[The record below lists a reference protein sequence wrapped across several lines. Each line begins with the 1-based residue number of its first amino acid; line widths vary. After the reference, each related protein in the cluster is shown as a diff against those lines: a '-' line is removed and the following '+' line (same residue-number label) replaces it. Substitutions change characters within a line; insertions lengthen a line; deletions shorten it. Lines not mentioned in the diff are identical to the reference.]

1 MSQIRHNY
9 NAHIVGTYKFTLE
22 EVMKRMKT
30 ILAVAGL
37 IWVMS
42 HGFPIFEGEQIRS
55 ALNKKYDDYHVID
68 RKENVVTVRVKDCFH
83 TVTVANGNVTNE
95 TKMCDKR

>member
-1 MSQIRHNY
+1 
-9 NAHIVGTYKFTLE
+9 
-22 EVMKRMKT
+22 MKRMKT

-55 ALNKKYDDYHVID
+55 ALDKKFEKIMSLQYV
-68 RKENVVTVRVKDCFH
+68 
-83 TVTVANGNVTNE
+83 
-95 TKMCDKR
+95 

>member
-1 MSQIRHNY
+1 
-9 NAHIVGTYKFTLE
+9 
-22 EVMKRMKT
+22 MKRMKT

-55 ALNKKYDDYHVID
+55 ALNKKYDDYHVMIE
-68 RKENVVTVRVKDCFH
+68 KIMSLQYV
-83 TVTVANGNVTNE
+83 
-95 TKMCDKR
+95 

>member
-1 MSQIRHNY
+1 MSQFRHNY
-9 NAHIVGTYKFTLE
+9 NARVIGTISLLE

-42 HGFPIFEGEQIRS
+42 HGFPIFEEEQIRS
-55 ALNKKYDDYHVID
+55 ALDKKFNDYHVID
-68 RKENVVTVRVKDCFH
+68 RKDNVVTVRVKDCFQYSY
-83 TVTVANGNVTNE
+83 GCGW
-95 TKMCDKR
+95 KC

>member
-1 MSQIRHNY
+1 MLIKLKILYFYQKKKELEAQKRISIKMSQFRHNY
-9 NAHIVGTYKFTLE
+9 NARVVGTISLLE

-42 HGFPIFEGEQIRS
+42 HGFPILKGSKF
-55 ALNKKYDDYHVID
+55 
-68 RKENVVTVRVKDCFH
+68 VVL
-83 TVTVANGNVTNE
+83 
-95 TKMCDKR
+95 

>member
-1 MSQIRHNY
+1 
-9 NAHIVGTYKFTLE
+9 
-22 EVMKRMKT
+22 MKRMKT

-55 ALNKKYDDYHVID
+55 ALNKEFNDYHIID
-68 RKENVVTVRVKDCFH
+68 RKDNVVTVRVKDCFH
-83 TVTVANGNVTNE
+83 TVTVANGNIADDS
-95 TKMCDKR
+95 KMCDKR

>member
-1 MSQIRHNY
+1 
-9 NAHIVGTYKFTLE
+9 
-22 EVMKRMKT
+22 MKRMKT

-55 ALNKKYDDYHVID
+55 ALNEKFNDYHVID
-68 RKENVVTVRVKDCFH
+68 RKIMSLQYV
-83 TVTVANGNVTNE
+83 
-95 TKMCDKR
+95 

>member
-9 NAHIVGTYKFTLE
+9 NAHIVGTISLLK

-83 TVTVANGNVTNE
+83 TVTVADGNVTNE

>member
-1 MSQIRHNY
+1 
-9 NAHIVGTYKFTLE
+9 
-22 EVMKRMKT
+22 MKT

-55 ALNKKYDDYHVID
+55 ALDKKLD
-68 RKENVVTVRVKDCFH
+68 RKDNVVTVRVKDCFH
-83 TVTVANGNVTNE
+83 TVTVADGNVKNE
-95 TKMCDKR
+95 TKMCDKK

>member
-1 MSQIRHNY
+1 MSQFRHNY
-9 NAHIVGTYKFTLE
+9 NARVVGTISLTLE

-55 ALNKKYDDYHVID
+55 ALNEKFNDYHVID
-68 RKENVVTVRVKDCFH
+68 RKDNVVTVRVKDCFH
-83 TVTVANGNVTNE
+83 TVTVADGNITNE

>member
-1 MSQIRHNY
+1 
-9 NAHIVGTYKFTLE
+9 
-22 EVMKRMKT
+22 MKRMKT

-55 ALNKKYDDYHVID
+55 ALNEKFNDYHVID
-68 RKENVVTVRVKDCFH
+68 RKDNVVTVRVKDCFH
-83 TVTVANGNVTNE
+83 TVTVADGNITNE
-95 TKMCDKR
+95 TKMCDKGKRKKLTIAYCFESASFLSN

>member
-1 MSQIRHNY
+1 MSQFRHNY
-9 NAHIVGTYKFTLE
+9 NARVIGTISLLS

-55 ALNKKYDDYHVID
+55 AL
-68 RKENVVTVRVKDCFH
+68 
-83 TVTVANGNVTNE
+83 
-95 TKMCDKR
+95 DKSLMIIM